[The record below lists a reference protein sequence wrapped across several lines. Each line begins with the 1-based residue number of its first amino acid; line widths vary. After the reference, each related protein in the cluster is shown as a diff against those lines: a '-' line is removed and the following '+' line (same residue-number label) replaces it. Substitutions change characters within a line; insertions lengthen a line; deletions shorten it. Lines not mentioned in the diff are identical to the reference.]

1 MGKSGPLH
9 YLVRVMNARLDRRS
23 AGLLLHPTSLP
34 GPFESG
40 DLGPSAHRF
49 IDTLADAGQTWWQ
62 MLPLGP
68 AGPGFS
74 PYASTS
80 MFAGDPLLVS
90 LEALA
95 ARELLAKDD
104 PALAPVPHADRID
117 HVAARDRRRPAL
129 DRAYDAF
136 AARGGDAVLEAFA
149 QRNASWASDYA
160 LFAAL
165 KRAHGDAS
173 FRSWPEGLRRRDPR
187 ALAEARRDLG
197 REIRREHFA
206 QWAFSEQ
213 LDDLRAHARAR
224 GVGLIGDVPIFVDDD
239 SAEVWARPEL
249 FELDRAGGL
258 ESVAGVPP
266 DAFSDEGQLW
276 GNPLWSWD
284 AIRARG
290 YDAWIERMA
299 SAFARFDAV
308 RLDHFIGFSR
318 FWAVPRS
325 AKSAK
330 AGTYRPGP
338 GAELFEAIFR
348 ALGPVQLIAEDLG
361 VLTDEVRALRDR
373 FRLPGMCVAVF
384 SFAPGAE
391 DSRLHAF
398 PVRSVAY
405 TGTHDNDTA
414 RGWIASPPAD
424 ASTPT
429 RTAWEKE
436 KAFALEYLS
445 TDEEGFADALV
456 RAVYRSSS
464 TTAITPVQDVLGL
477 GREARM
483 NRPGIADGNWSYRM
497 TPGALEAAAPRLARM
512 CQLYG
517 RTRET

>member
-1 MGKSGPLH
+1 
-9 YLVRVMNARLDRRS
+9 MNARLDRRS

-34 GPFESG
+34 GPYESG

-49 IDTLADAGQTWWQ
+49 IDVLADAGQTWWQ

-80 MFAGDPLLVS
+80 MFAGDPMLVS

-95 ARELLAKDD
+95 AGDLLAAGD
-104 PALAPVPHADRID
+104 PALVAVPAAERID
-117 HVAARDRRRPAL
+117 HVATRERRRPAL

-136 AARGGDAVLEAFA
+136 SARGGDAVLETFA
-149 QRNASWASDYA
+149 DRNGSWAHDYA

-165 KRAHGDAS
+165 KRAHGDGS
-173 FRSWPEGLRRRDPR
+173 FRSWPEALRRRDPR
-187 ALAEARRDLG
+187 ALDQARRDLA
-197 REIRREHFA
+197 REIRREHFG
-206 QWAFSEQ
+206 QWALSEQ

-224 GVGLIGDVPIFVDDD
+224 GVGLMGDVPIFVDDD

-249 FELDRAGGL
+249 FELDSSGSL
-258 ESVAGVPP
+258 QSVAGVPP

-276 GNPLWSWD
+276 GNPLWNWE

-290 YDAWIERMA
+290 YAIWIERLGM
-299 SAFARFDAV
+299 SLSRFDAV

-318 FWAVPRS
+318 FWAIPRT

-330 AGTYRPGP
+330 QGAYRPGP
-338 GAELFEAIFR
+338 GADLFEAVFR
-348 ALGPVQLIAEDLG
+348 ALGPVQLVAEDLG
-361 VLTDEVRALRDR
+361 VLTDAVRSLRDE

-384 SFAPGAE
+384 SFSPGGE
-391 DSRLHAF
+391 ESRLHTF
-398 PVRSVAY
+398 PARSVAY

-414 RGWIASPPAD
+414 RGWIDSPPAD

-429 RTAWEKE
+429 LTAWAAE
-436 KAFALEYLS
+436 KAFALEYLATS
-445 TDEEGFADALV
+445 EEGFADALV
-456 RAVYRSSS
+456 RAVYRSAS

-477 GREARM
+477 GRGARM
-483 NRPGIADGNWSYRM
+483 NRPGIADGNWSYRLEA
-497 TPGALEAAAPRLARM
+497 GALEAHAPRLRRL
-512 CQLYG
+512 CELYG
-517 RTRET
+517 RTRDST